1 MKMNYT
7 DALTLAID
15 TLTNIVDV
23 NGAEHPDKERNEK
36 AITKLS
42 ALRSTYE
49 KRNENRP
56 VMSDEKKAALA
67 NKRKTENA
75 AKRAEL
81 MEKVLPVIRKTIT
94 DDMTAKE
101 IYEKAAAELP
111 EDFNTHKVQW
121 ILLHEM
127 ADEVVKTEA
136 KGKPNT
142 YKMKG

>member
-15 TLTNIVDV
+15 TLTDIVDI

-42 ALRSTYE
+42 ALRNTYE

-56 VMSDEKKAALA
+56 VMSEEKKTELA
-67 NKRKTENA
+67 NKRKAENA

-81 MEKVLPVIRKTIT
+81 MEKVLPVNRKTVT
-94 DDMTAKE
+94 GDMTAKE

-111 EDFNTHKVQW
+111 KDFNPYKVQW